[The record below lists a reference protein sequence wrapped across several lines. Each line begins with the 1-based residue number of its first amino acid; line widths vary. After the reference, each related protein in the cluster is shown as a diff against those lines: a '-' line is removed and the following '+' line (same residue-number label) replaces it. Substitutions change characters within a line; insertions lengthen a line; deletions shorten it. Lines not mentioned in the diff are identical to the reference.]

1 MRIFSVS
8 EFVAEINAI
17 IATELYVIEGEV
29 SDFRVSQGKWVFFD
43 LKDEKQE
50 SKVGCFLSV
59 WRLKVLIEDGMRVRV
74 IGYPRV
80 YEKSGQFRVNVEQ
93 VEPVGEGA
101 LKRAFELL
109 KKKLAAEGLFAQE
122 RKRPLPRFPERIG
135 LIASRESAA
144 YTDFMRILGNRWG
157 GVEVVLA
164 HVSVQ
169 GESAVGEIVEAF
181 SHFNHDSH
189 KYPISNIQYHAPD
202 VLILIRGG
210 GSLEDLAAFNSEEI
224 ARAIFGSKIP
234 VVVGVG
240 HERDETIA
248 DYVADVRASTPSNAA
263 ERVAPD
269 RREIASEIEFM
280 AAQME
285 QTLLHAIA
293 LRRHA
298 IEGAFATLQRHALS
312 AVHRGRDLFRRFGYA
327 IEQALVA
334 IAQRR
339 SAIESAARILAG
351 LDPARLLS
359 RGYSIVRNK
368 AGRVVKDAA
377 QVDIGERIGVQL
389 GEGKLGAEVVS
400 K

>member
-17 IATELYVIEGEV
+17 IATDLYVIEGEV

-43 LKDEKQE
+43 LKDEKKE

-59 WRLKVLIEDGMRVRV
+59 WRLKVQIEDGMRVRV

-80 YEKSGQFRVNVEQ
+80 HEKSGQFRVNVET

-109 KKKLAAEGLFAQE
+109 KKKLAAEGLFALE
-122 RKRPLPRFPERIG
+122 RKRPLPRFPARIG

-157 GVEVVLA
+157 GVEVCLA
-164 HVSVQ
+164 HVQVQ
-169 GESAVGEIVEAF
+169 GERAVFEIVEAIKNCQPTT
-181 SHFNHDSH
+181 HNL
-189 KYPISNIQYHAPD
+189 KPKTYNLQAL
-202 VLILIRGG
+202 VLIRGG
-210 GSLEDLAAFNSEEI
+210 GSLEDLAAFNSEEV

-263 ERVAPD
+263 ERVVPD
-269 RREIASEIEFM
+269 RREVGSEIEFM
-280 AAQME
+280 AEQME
-285 QTLLHAIA
+285 RTLSHSIVRRCHAVASALQT
-293 LRRHA
+293 
-298 IEGAFATLQRHALS
+298 IEAHVLS
-312 AVHRGRDLFRRFGYA
+312 AVHRGRELFQRFGHA
-327 IEQALVA
+327 IEQVRVA
-334 IAQRR
+334 IAHKR
-339 SAIESAARILAG
+339 SEIESVARLLAG
-351 LDPARLLS
+351 LDPKRLLA

-368 AGRVVKDAA
+368 AGHVIKDAA
-377 QVDIGERIGVQL
+377 AVDIGEEIGVQL
-389 GEGKLGAEVVS
+389 GRGSLGAEVVS